1 MSMSLSMS
9 VYVSG
14 AIFEQGTD
22 EVQSAFKYAM
32 LNHNLNVSSR
42 RFELQAYV
50 DVINTAD
57 AFKLSRLICN
67 QFSRGVYSML
77 GAVSPDSFD
86 TLHSYSN
93 TFQMPFVTPWFPE
106 KVLTPSSGFLDFAL
120 SMRPDYHQAIIDT
133 IQFYGWRKIIYL
145 YDSHDGDP
153 NRRRSRS
160 RSRLPKRLLR
170 LQQIYQGLKPGNESF
185 QVELVKRISN
195 VSMAIEFLHTLE
207 QIGRYTNKHIVLD
220 CPTEMAKQILIQHV
234 RDLRLGRRTYHYLLS
249 GLVMDDR
256 WESEII
262 EFGAIN
268 ITGFRIV
275 DTNRRLVREFSDNWK
290 RLDPQ
295 ISVGAGRESISAQAA
310 LMYDAVFVLVEA
322 FNKILRKKPDQFRN
336 NVQRRSQT
344 LMSAA
349 QAAASTGSDGYNSSY
364 GNGGGGGGGANGNSN
379 SNNGNGNGNSDA
391 SSGSIGI
398 APRALD
404 CNTAKG
410 WVNAWEHGDKI
421 SRYLR
426 KVEIEGLTG
435 DIKFNDDGRRV
446 NYTLHVVEMTV
457 NSAMVKVAE
466 WNDDGGLQPLNAKYV
481 RLRPHV
487 ELEKNRTYIV
497 TTVLEEPYIMLK
509 QPAFGEQ
516 LHGNERFEGY
526 CKDLAD
532 LLSKELELNY
542 ELRLV
547 KDGNYG
553 SENPAA
559 PAGWD
564 GMMGE
569 LVRKVSAIHKHTHT
583 HTHTYICMVCV
594 CLPAALTASTK
605 YTYLSFSAL
614 LADAAAAVDAV
625 LCHLVGLQ
633 EADIAIAAMTITAE
647 RERVID
653 FSKPF
658 MSLGISIMIKKPVKQ
673 TPGVFSF
680 MNPLSQ
686 EIWVSVIFSYIGVSI
701 VLFFVSRFSP
711 HEWRPVQHQPQ
722 QMQPLDPHAHHEQLA
737 NQQPPGIIGGA
748 PVPAPPGPPTP
759 GAQSAAGAA
768 ALQAALSAGSLASGT
783 AAAAAAG
790 GATVNEFSMLN
801 AFWYSLAAFM
811 QQGCDLSPRSV
822 SGRIAAASWFFFTLI
837 LISSY
842 TANLAAFLTVERM
855 ATPINS
861 AEDLAMQT
869 EVQYGTLLHGST
881 WDFFK
886 RSTIGLH
893 HKMWESMNS
902 RKHVFVNTYDEGIK
916 RVRNSKG
923 KYALLVESPKN
934 EYVNARQPCDTMKVG
949 ANLDTKGFGIA
960 TPLGSALKDPIN
972 RAVLAL
978 KENGELIRLRNKWW
992 YEKAECTANKDAQG
1006 HNELSLSNVAGIFYI
1021 LIGGLLLAVIVAII
1035 EFCFRSKTRKATSS
1049 AAGMGMGAAKSNG
1062 SMLLGAP
1069 SAVPG
1074 VVASTHQRN
1083 ALADSMHAKAKLTIQ
1098 ASRDYD
1104 NGRVGYLNCA
1114 SLQYYPPAQLSA
1126 ASSDGGEALHMN
1138 AHGQV

>member
-1 MSMSLSMS
+1 MDLGWKLSCLVLWLTCSSGSGNTRVSAQPSLTEKIPL
-9 VYVSG
+9 G

-145 YDSHDGDP
+145 YDSHDG
-153 NRRRSRS
+153 
-160 RSRLPKRLLR
+160 LLR
-170 LQQIYQGLKPGNESF
+170 LQQIYQGLKPGNEAF

-207 QIGRYTNKHIVLD
+207 QIGRFTKKHIVLD

-275 DTNRRLVREFSDNWK
+275 DTNRRLVREFYDSWK

-295 ISVGAGRESISAQAA
+295 MSVGAGRESISAQAA

-344 LMSAA
+344 LM
-349 QAAASTGSDGYNSSY
+349 AAASTAGDGSNSSSNNNDAGFNSNSGSGSGSS
-364 GNGGGGGGGANGNSN
+364 GNGGGSGNFN
-379 SNNGNGNGNSDA
+379 
-391 SSGSIGI
+391 I

-466 WNDDGGLQPLNAKYV
+466 WNDVTGLQPLNAKFV

-487 ELEKNRTYIV
+487 EFEKNRTYIV
-497 TTVLEEPYIMLK
+497 TTVLEEPYIMIK

-516 LHGNERFEGY
+516 LHGNDRFEGY

-532 LLSKELELNY
+532 LLSKRLGLDY

-553 SENPAA
+553 SENPAVQG
-559 PAGWD
+559 GWD
-564 GMMGE
+564 GMVGE
-569 LVRKVSAIHKHTHT
+569 LVRK
-583 HTHTYICMVCV
+583 
-594 CLPAALTASTK
+594 
-605 YTYLSFSAL
+605 
-614 LADAAAAVDAV
+614 
-625 LCHLVGLQ
+625 
-633 EADIAIAAMTITAE
+633 EADIAIAPMTITAE

-686 EIWVSVIFSYIGVSI
+686 EIWVRMCVTV
-701 VLFFVSRFSP
+701 
-711 HEWRPVQHQPQ
+711 
-722 QMQPLDPHAHHEQLA
+722 
-737 NQQPPGIIGGA
+737 
-748 PVPAPPGPPTP
+748 
-759 GAQSAAGAA
+759 AAIC
-768 ALQAALSAGSLASGT
+768 ALPFGSL
-783 AAAAAAG
+783 
-790 GATVNEFSMLN
+790 LN
-801 AFWYSLAAFM
+801 APTIA
-811 QQGCDLSPRSV
+811 C
-822 SGRIAAASWFFFTLI
+822 SGGTKSRNF
-837 LISSY
+837 
-842 TANLAAFLTVERM
+842 
-855 ATPINS
+855 AT
-861 AEDLAMQT
+861 
-869 EVQYGTLLHGST
+869 
-881 WDFFK
+881 F
-886 RSTIGLH
+886 
-893 HKMWESMNS
+893 
-902 RKHVFVNTYDEGIK
+902 
-916 RVRNSKG
+916 
-923 KYALLVESPKN
+923 
-934 EYVNARQPCDTMKVG
+934 QP
-949 ANLDTKGFGIA
+949 
-960 TPLGSALKDPIN
+960 
-972 RAVLAL
+972 
-978 KENGELIRLRNKWW
+978 
-992 YEKAECTANKDAQG
+992 
-1006 HNELSLSNVAGIFYI
+1006 VA
-1021 LIGGLLLAVIVAII
+1021 
-1035 EFCFRSKTRKATSS
+1035 KKAT
-1049 AAGMGMGAAKSNG
+1049 
-1062 SMLLGAP
+1062 
-1069 SAVPG
+1069 
-1074 VVASTHQRN
+1074 
-1083 ALADSMHAKAKLTIQ
+1083 LT
-1098 ASRDYD
+1098 
-1104 NGRVGYLNCA
+1104 
-1114 SLQYYPPAQLSA
+1114 
-1126 ASSDGGEALHMN
+1126 
-1138 AHGQV
+1138 

>member
-1 MSMSLSMS
+1 MRYGLKLSCLWPSFLLWLTWSSDGGGGAAGGGRGVSAQPSLTEKIPL
-9 VYVSG
+9 G

-145 YDSHDGDP
+145 YDSHDG
-153 NRRRSRS
+153 
-160 RSRLPKRLLR
+160 LLR

-207 QIGRYTNKHIVLD
+207 QIGRFENKHIVLD

-275 DTNRRLVREFSDNWK
+275 DTNRRLVREFYDSWK

-295 ISVGAGRESISAQAA
+295 MSVGAGRESISAQAA

-344 LMSAA
+344 LMVA
-349 QAAASTGSDGYNSSY
+349 QAAASTSMDGYNYTGGGSNGPGGS
-364 GNGGGGGGGANGNSN
+364 GGGGGGYAGNDS
-379 SNNGNGNGNSDA
+379 GG
-391 SSGSIGI
+391 SS
-398 APRALD
+398 RALD

-466 WNDDGGLQPLNAKYV
+466 WNDDAGLQPLNAKYV

-487 ELEKNRTYIV
+487 EFEKNRTYVV

-509 QPAFGEQ
+509 KATHGEK
-516 LHGNERFEGY
+516 LLGNERFEGY

-532 LLSKELELNY
+532 LVAKELGINY

-553 SENPAA
+553 SEKSTAHG
-559 PAGWD
+559 GWD
-564 GMMGE
+564 GMVGE
-569 LVRKVSAIHKHTHT
+569 LVRK
-583 HTHTYICMVCV
+583 
-594 CLPAALTASTK
+594 
-605 YTYLSFSAL
+605 
-614 LADAAAAVDAV
+614 
-625 LCHLVGLQ
+625 

-711 HEWRPVQHQPQ
+711 HEWRLVQQSPQ
-722 QMQPLDPHAHHEQLA
+722 QSQSPDPHAHHEQLA

-748 PVPAPPGPPTP
+748 PMAVPAPPGPPTP

-768 ALQAALSAGSLASGT
+768 ALQAALSAAGNPGS
-783 AAAAAAG
+783 G
-790 GATVNEFSMLN
+790 GSSSSAVNEFSVWN
-801 AFWYSLAAFM
+801 SFWFSLAAFM
-811 QQGCDLSPRSV
+811 QQGCDISPRSV

-855 ATPINS
+855 VTPINS
-861 AEDLAMQT
+861 PEDLAMQT

-881 WDFFK
+881 WDFFR
-886 RSTIGLH
+886 RSQIGLH
-893 HKMWESMNS
+893 NKMWEYMNA
-902 RKHVFVNTYDEGIK
+902 RKSVFVNTYDEGIK
-916 RVRNSKG
+916 RVRTSKG

-934 EYVNARQPCDTMKVG
+934 EYVNAREPCDTMKVG
-949 ANLDTKGFGIA
+949 RNLDTKGFGIA

-972 RAVLAL
+972 LAVLKL
-978 KENGELIRLRNKWW
+978 TENAELIKLHQKWW
-992 YEKAECTANKDAQG
+992 YDKTECSIHKEASA

-1021 LIGGLLLAVIVAII
+1021 LIGGLLVSVFVAIL
-1035 EFCFRSKTRKATSS
+1035 EFCFRSKDSRSASS
-1049 AAGMGMGAAKSNG
+1049 ASGMSMSMGMGRGMGMGMGLGHGAGSGSLGKANG
-1062 SMLLGAP
+1062 SMMLGP
-1069 SAVPG
+1069 SSAVP
-1074 VVASTHQRN
+1074 STHTHQRSG
-1083 ALADSMHAKAKLTIQ
+1083 LTDTMHAKAKLTIQ

-1126 ASSDGGEALHMN
+1126 TPPDAGDALHMN

>member
-1 MSMSLSMS
+1 MDFSWKFVSCLVLWLCCSGNISCVSAQPSLTEKIPL
-9 VYVSG
+9 G

-145 YDSHDGDP
+145 YDSHDG
-153 NRRRSRS
+153 
-160 RSRLPKRLLR
+160 LLR

-207 QIGRYTNKHIVLD
+207 QIGRFTKKHIVLD

-275 DTNRRLVREFSDNWK
+275 DTNRRLVREFYDSWK

-295 ISVGAGRESISAQAA
+295 MSVGAGRESISAQAA

-344 LMSAA
+344 LM
-349 QAAASTGSDGYNSSY
+349 AAASTSGDGSNSNGSSNNDA
-364 GNGGGGGGGANGNSN
+364 GFGSNSGSSSSGGGGGGFN
-379 SNNGNGNGNSDA
+379 
-391 SSGSIGI
+391 I

-466 WNDDGGLQPLNAKYV
+466 WNDVTGLQPLNAKFV

-487 ELEKNRTYIV
+487 EFEKNRTYIV
-497 TTVLEEPYIMLK
+497 TTVLEEPYIK
-509 QPAFGEQ
+509 VKKPEFGEQ
-516 LHGNERFEGY
+516 LRGNDRFEGY

-532 LLSKELELNY
+532 LLSKQLGLDY

-547 KDGNYG
+547 KDGSYG
-553 SENPAA
+553 SENPAVQG
-559 PAGWD
+559 GWD
-564 GMMGE
+564 GMVGE
-569 LVRKVSAIHKHTHT
+569 LVRK
-583 HTHTYICMVCV
+583 
-594 CLPAALTASTK
+594 
-605 YTYLSFSAL
+605 
-614 LADAAAAVDAV
+614 
-625 LCHLVGLQ
+625 
-633 EADIAIAAMTITAE
+633 EADIAIAPMTITAE

-711 HEWRPVQHQPQ
+711 HEWRLVQ
-722 QMQPLDPHAHHEQLA
+722 QPLQQSQLPDPHAHHEQLA

-748 PVPAPPGPPTP
+748 TVPPPPGPPTP
-759 GAQSAAGAA
+759 GPQTAVCAA
-768 ALQAALSAGSLASGT
+768 ALQASHSAGSLSSSAT
-783 AAAAAAG
+783 ANSAA
-790 GATVNEFSMLN
+790 VNEFSILN
-801 AFWYSLAAFM
+801 SFWYSLAAFM

-855 ATPINS
+855 VTPINS

-881 WDFFK
+881 WDFFR
-886 RSTIGLH
+886 RSPIGLH
-893 HKMWESMNS
+893 NKMWEYMNS
-902 RKHVFVNTYDEGIK
+902 HKSVFVPTYDEGIR
-916 RVRNSKG
+916 RVRTSKG

-934 EYVNARQPCDTMKVG
+934 EYVNAREPCDTMKVG
-949 ANLDTKGFGIA
+949 PNMDTKGFGIA

-972 RAVLAL
+972 MAVLTL
-978 KENGELIRLRNKWW
+978 TENGDLIKLREKWW
-992 YEKAECTANKDAQG
+992 YDKTECSLNKDNQEAS
-1006 HNELSLSNVAGIFYI
+1006 HNELTLSNVAGIFYI
-1021 LIGGLLLAVIVAII
+1021 LIGGLMVSVFVAII
-1035 EFCFRSKTRKATSS
+1035 EFCFRSKANSS
-1049 AAGMGMGAAKSNG
+1049 GSSLGGGGSASKSNG
-1062 SMLLGAP
+1062 SMMLGPANIG
-1069 SAVPG
+1069 PG
-1074 VVASTHQRN
+1074 GVASTHQRN
-1083 ALADSMHAKAKLTIQ
+1083 AMTDSMHAKAKLTIQ

-1104 NGRVGYLNCA
+1104 NGRVGYLNCT
-1114 SLQYYPPAQLSA
+1114 SLQYYPPAP
-1126 ASSDGGEALHMN
+1126 SDANEALHMN

>member
-1 MSMSLSMS
+1 MFYGITFVTLWILHATFWIHCTVAQQSLTEKIPL
-9 VYVSG
+9 G

-106 KVLTPSSGFLDFAL
+106 KVLTPSSGFLDFAI

-133 IQFYGWRKIIYL
+133 IQFYGWQRIIYL
-145 YDSHDGDP
+145 YDSHDG
-153 NRRRSRS
+153 
-160 RSRLPKRLLR
+160 LLR

-185 QVELVKRISN
+185 QVEMVKRIAN
-195 VSMAIEFLHTLE
+195 VTMAIEFLHTLE
-207 QIGRYTNKHIVLD
+207 DLSRWTNKYIVLD
-220 CPTEMAKQILIQHV
+220 CPTEMAKEILITHV
-234 RDLRLGRRTYHYLLS
+234 RDIALGRRTYHYLLS

-256 WESEII
+256 WESEVI

-275 DTNRRLVREFSDNWK
+275 DTNRRLVREFYENWK
-290 RLDPQ
+290 RLDPVT
-295 ISVGAGRESISAQAA
+295 SVGAGRDSISAQAA

-344 LMSAA
+344 LIPSP
-349 QAAASTGSDGYNSSY
+349 
-364 GNGGGGGGGANGNSN
+364 ANGTTATGG
-379 SNNGNGNGNSDA
+379 NNVG
-391 SSGSIGI
+391 SST
-398 APRALD
+398 RALD
-404 CNTAKG
+404 CNTSRG
-410 WVNAWEHGDKI
+410 WVNPWEHGDKI

-435 DIKFNDDGRRV
+435 DIKFNDDGRRQ
-446 NYTLHVVEMTV
+446 NYTLHIVEMTV

-466 WNDDGGLQPLNAKYV
+466 WSDEAGLMPLSAKYV
-481 RLRPHV
+481 RLRPPV
-487 ELEKNRTYIV
+487 EFEKNRTYIV
-497 TTVLEEPYIMLK
+497 TTLLEEPYIMLK
-509 QPAFGEQ
+509 KDDS
-516 LHGNERFEGY
+516 FEGY

-532 LLSKELELNY
+532 LLAKKLGINY
-542 ELRLV
+542 EMRLV
-547 KDGNYG
+547 KDGGYG
-553 SENPAA
+553 AENPNVRG
-559 PAGWD
+559 GWD
-564 GMMGE
+564 GMVGE
-569 LVRKVSAIHKHTHT
+569 LVRR
-583 HTHTYICMVCV
+583 
-594 CLPAALTASTK
+594 
-605 YTYLSFSAL
+605 
-614 LADAAAAVDAV
+614 
-625 LCHLVGLQ
+625 
-633 EADIAIAAMTITAE
+633 EADIAIAPMTITAE

-711 HEWRPVQHQPQ
+711 YEWRLIQYSDAINIHPDQIPNQ
-722 QMQPLDPHAHHEQLA
+722 Q
-737 NQQPPGIIGGA
+737 QQPPPGVGPSYA
-748 PVPAPPGPPTP
+748 SPAVV
-759 GAQSAAGAA
+759 
-768 ALQAALSAGSLASGT
+768 
-783 AAAAAAG
+783 
-790 GATVNEFSMLN
+790 VNDFSILN
-801 AFWYSLAAFM
+801 SFWFSLAAFM
-811 QQGCDLSPRSV
+811 QQGCDISPRSI
-822 SGRIAAASWFFFTLI
+822 SGRIVGSVWWFFTLI

-855 ATPINS
+855 VTPINS
-861 AEDLAMQT
+861 PEDLATQT

-881 WDFFK
+881 WDFFR
-886 RSTIGLH
+886 RSQIGLH
-893 HKMWESMNS
+893 NKMWEYMNS
-902 RKHVFVNTYDEGIK
+902 RKHVFVNTYDEGIS
-916 RVRNSKG
+916 RVRTSKG

-934 EYVNARQPCDTMKVG
+934 EYVNAREPCDTMKVG
-949 ANLDTKGFGIA
+949 RNLDTKGFGIA
-960 TPLGSALKDPIN
+960 TPIGSPLKDPIN
-972 RAVLAL
+972 LAVLSL
-978 KENGELIRLRNKWW
+978 KENGELIKLRNKWW
-992 YEKAECTANKDAQG
+992 YDKTECNLSKDNQETS

-1021 LIGGLLLAVIVAII
+1021 LIGGLLVAVFVAII
-1035 EFCFRSKTRKATSS
+1035 EFCFKSKSSSSSSSS
-1049 AAGMGMGAAKSNG
+1049 AAGNR
-1062 SMLLGAP
+1062 
-1069 SAVPG
+1069 
-1074 VVASTHQRN
+1074 HQRN
-1083 ALADSMHAKAKLTIQ
+1083 SLSDAMHSKAKLTIQ

-1104 NGRVGYLNCA
+1104 NGRVGVISNCINF
-1114 SLQYYPPAQLSA
+1114 QYYPPAQINA
-1126 ASSDGGEALHMN
+1126 TSDTESMHMN
-1138 AHGQV
+1138 THGQV

>member
-1 MSMSLSMS
+1 MHWPNKKNKTTAATNSQYSLKWFLAAEQQFEIGFLATLK
-9 VYVSG
+9 G

-145 YDSHDGDP
+145 YDSHDG
-153 NRRRSRS
+153 
-160 RSRLPKRLLR
+160 LLR

-295 ISVGAGRESISAQAA
+295 ISVGAGRESIS
-310 LMYDAVFVLVEA
+310 
-322 FNKILRKKPDQFRN
+322 
-336 NVQRRSQT
+336 
-344 LMSAA
+344 
-349 QAAASTGSDGYNSSY
+349 
-364 GNGGGGGGGANGNSN
+364 
-379 SNNGNGNGNSDA
+379 
-391 SSGSIGI
+391 
-398 APRALD
+398 
-404 CNTAKG
+404 
-410 WVNAWEHGDKI
+410 
-421 SRYLR
+421 
-426 KVEIEGLTG
+426 
-435 DIKFNDDGRRV
+435 
-446 NYTLHVVEMTV
+446 
-457 NSAMVKVAE
+457 
-466 WNDDGGLQPLNAKYV
+466 
-481 RLRPHV
+481 
-487 ELEKNRTYIV
+487 
-497 TTVLEEPYIMLK
+497 
-509 QPAFGEQ
+509 
-516 LHGNERFEGY
+516 
-526 CKDLAD
+526 
-532 LLSKELELNY
+532 
-542 ELRLV
+542 
-547 KDGNYG
+547 
-553 SENPAA
+553 
-559 PAGWD
+559 
-564 GMMGE
+564 
-569 LVRKVSAIHKHTHT
+569 
-583 HTHTYICMVCV
+583 
-594 CLPAALTASTK
+594 
-605 YTYLSFSAL
+605 
-614 LADAAAAVDAV
+614 
-625 LCHLVGLQ
+625 

-722 QMQPLDPHAHHEQLA
+722 QMQPQDPHAHHEQLA

-783 AAAAAAG
+783 AAAAAAAG

-1083 ALADSMHAKAKLTIQ
+1083 AMADSMHAKAKLTIQ

-1104 NGRVGYLNCA
+1104 NGRVGVSKIFSLGQLVVAAALFVILNP
-1114 SLQYYPPAQLSA
+1114 SLL
-1126 ASSDGGEALHMN
+1126 
-1138 AHGQV
+1138 